1 MEKITLPTNEISDY
15 QRVLISRYEGIN
27 NWNLIRV
34 FDMIVCDNSI
44 IDNQQISTQALFQ
57 IRDKLLGTIC
67 ECGKTWDNKEILIAK
82 IFDCDIKCDY
92 DNPLPNGEP
101 RLYIQASAY
110 INTHNYSYSYS
121 HISTAIENNYYDSV
135 AIDCDIEDSFFDKKS
150 NIRIIKSINKIF
162 KWVFSISTDKL
173 NCPLKMKTN
182 QCFGTGYEC
191 YNVSK
196 LDCDKYKK
204 IYNLGK
210 QDAYNL
216 RKRLYQQNNNEKE
229 KK

>member
-1 MEKITLPTNEISDY
+1 MEKITLPTDKISDY
-15 QRVLISRYEGIN
+15 QRILISRYEGIN
-27 NWNLIRV
+27 NWNLVRV

-67 ECGKTWDNKEILIAK
+67 ECGKTWDNKEILVAR
-82 IFDCDIKCDY
+82 IFDCCIKCDY
-92 DNPLPNGEP
+92 YNPLPNGEP

-110 INTHNYSYSYS
+110 INTHNYSYS
-121 HISTAIENNYYDSV
+121 HISTAIENDYYESV
-135 AIDCDIEDSFFDKKS
+135 VIDCDIEDSFFDKKS
-150 NIRIIKSINKIF
+150 NIRTIKSINKIF
-162 KWVFSISTDKL
+162 KWGFSISTDKL
-173 NCPLKMKTN
+173 NCPLKVDPN
-182 QCFGTGYEC
+182 LCFGAEYEC

-196 LDCDKYKK
+196 SDCDKYKK

>member
-1 MEKITLPTNEISDY
+1 MEKITLPTHKISDY
-15 QRVLISRYEGIN
+15 QRILISRYEGIN
-27 NWNLIRV
+27 NWNLVRV

-67 ECGKTWDNKEILIAK
+67 ECGKSWDSKEILIAK
-82 IFDCDIKCDY
+82 IFDCCIKCDY
-92 DNPLPNGEP
+92 YNPLPNGEP

-110 INTHNYSYSYS
+110 INTHNYSYC
-121 HISTAIENNYYDSV
+121 HISTAIENNYYESV
-135 AIDCDIEDSFFDKKS
+135 VIDCDVEDSFFDEKS
-150 NIRIIKSINKIF
+150 NIRTIKSINKIF
-162 KWVFSISTDKL
+162 KWGFSISTDKL
-173 NCPLKMKTN
+173 NCPLKVDPN
-182 QCFGTGYEC
+182 LCFGAEYEC

-196 LDCDKYKK
+196 SDCDKYKK

-210 QDAYNL
+210 QDVYNL